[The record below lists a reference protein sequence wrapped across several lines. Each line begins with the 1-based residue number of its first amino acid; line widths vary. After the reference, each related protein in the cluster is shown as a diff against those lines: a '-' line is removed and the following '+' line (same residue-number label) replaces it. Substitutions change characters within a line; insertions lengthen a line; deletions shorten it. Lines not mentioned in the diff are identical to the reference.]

1 MTSTDLGDTDG
12 GQTRSGGILG
22 VDERIDEGV
31 EVRELRLRVAAQD
44 RLIAQ
49 MLVENV
55 SIHELRRSTDELALL
70 YQRFRGTFLFDKLLA
85 LFKRV
90 QAFRQGI

>member
-1 MTSTDLGDTDG
+1 MTSTDLGDTDSG
-12 GQTRSGGILG
+12 KTRSGVTLG
-22 VDERIDEGV
+22 VDEGV
-31 EVRELRLRVAAQD
+31 ELRELRLRVAAQD

-55 SIHELRRSTDELALL
+55 SIHELRRSTDELAHL
-70 YQRFRGTFLFDKLLA
+70 YDRFRGTFLFDKLLA
-85 LFKRV
+85 LFKRI